1 VTEPPLADDDELYR
15 RLAPHHLRDDG
26 TVNSSA
32 YKRGKGY
39 DPSVSVDLKRLTESP
54 AAALRTR
61 PDFGLGVLTVGEVRV
76 LGLTVRRDPLPENPA
91 HCLIEGIDSKAEARR
106 LAAIT
111 RVLIRPRTGSD

>member
-1 VTEPPLADDDELYR
+1 MEDLADDDELYR

-26 TVNSSA
+26 TVNTSA

-39 DPSVSVDLKRLTESP
+39 DPSISVDLRRLTQSP

-61 PDFGLGVLTVGEVRV
+61 PRFGLGVLKVGDVRA
-76 LGLTVRRDPLPENPA
+76 LGLTVRRDPLPDNEA
-91 HCLIEGIDSKAEARR
+91 HCVIEGVQSKELARR

-111 RVLIRPRTGSD
+111 RVVIRPQPEPA